1 MTIEFQTMTD
11 WKEIKDDKDIEALL
25 LLYGDFHD
33 GCLREIHIVTEESVD
48 SGLSMS
54 FDGSLT
60 ATLLFQRQYKDPTVI
75 ELKFDSVGQFNFN
88 PPGPG
93 YDSII
98 YDATF
103 KKVDNLF
110 YWASEDNWQLG
121 DNDAVW
127 ISGEKVYWRER
138 PELIGRVNR
147 ISDV

>member
-1 MTIEFQTMTD
+1 MTIDFQTMTD

-33 GCLREIHIVTEESVD
+33 GCLREIHIVTKKSVD
-48 SGLSMS
+48 NGLSMS

-75 ELKFDSVGQFNFN
+75 ELRFDNVGQFNFN

-98 YDATF
+98 YNATF
-103 KKVDNLF
+103 KKVDNL
-110 YWASEDNWQLG
+110 
-121 DNDAVW
+121 
-127 ISGEKVYWRER
+127 
-138 PELIGRVNR
+138 
-147 ISDV
+147 

>member
-1 MTIEFQTMTD
+1 MTD
-11 WKEIKDDKDIEALL
+11 WKEITDDKDIETLL
-25 LLYGDFHD
+25 QLYGNFHD
-33 GCLREIHIVTEESVD
+33 GCLREVHIVTKESVD
-48 SGLSMS
+48 KGLSMS
-54 FDGSLT
+54 FDGTLT
-60 ATLLFQRQYKDPTVI
+60 ATLLFQRQYKNPTVI

-110 YWASEDNWQLG
+110 YWASEDNWELG

-138 PELIGRVNR
+138 PELIGQVNR